1 MSKYGDAL
9 DAMDQDRERQS
20 ATVANV
26 AQRYNPDQYAQAITR
41 GSELGVPAR
50 IVADNPQA
58 FERKSKYGEAL
69 DRRDAP
75 TTQEWLTNLDNAAVA
90 QDDRENLAGLE
101 KYLRSIRVS
110 LTEAVRPVVDIERS
124 IVGQGVKTPG
134 TALSGLGR
142 LFEAGGRYTERGVR
156 ALPGGDWLADT
167 VGGTPWWMTPSEILK
182 QPGSTVKKA
191 GDVINVPKER
201 QNLATDIAGGVG
213 QLGAQV
219 ITQLLTGGA
228 GGTASLFGQGADIM
242 GDRAEAAGATPEQTD
257 AAVLMGA
264 SITALT
270 ERYGLDA
277 LLNRVPPQIKN
288 AVLSRLT
295 DIAIGGGIEAAQ
307 EAVEGVLHNL
317 TAKAVFDPNAPI
329 FEGIDREAAAAG
341 GAGAIARAVLGA
353 IIPGR
358 QLSFADQDRAAA
370 EQIATVAQQS
380 NLAVRSPE
388 KLEELVSQIKAQTGS
403 EFAYLDPTA
412 FRTLYQS
419 DQEAAQA
426 AAELTGS
433 PTTYFEAAVSNTKM
447 AVPLEKYV
455 ARVAANK
462 NAQNLIDHVTF
473 TPDGM
478 TAEEAK
484 TDREI
489 LEGRAKEIAERE
501 VTEARPDSSQAV
513 YDDVLGQLIATGI
526 ERSTA
531 EKNAALTQAVFR
543 TLGQRTGIDAWQ
555 LYQRYGLKIQREG
568 VTGGTQFDQAA
579 FHGSPHSFDKFSL
592 DKIGTGEGAQAY
604 GWGLYFAENPEVA
617 SSYRTAGNARFPQVT
632 IEGIDPGFILEN
644 SGFLVPD
651 MMDAEDAG
659 LRAGSPLTGEKAK
672 GLITA
677 YIGARAPDEVRRIRD
692 LDANAFSMS
701 LASGEFYQVDIQDE
715 AVAKFLDWDKPLSKQ
730 PDSVRAAA
738 AKLGITDASNGEDL
752 YWKIKRTKYGVRE
765 AMAKNQE
772 AARYASETLLSLGV
786 PGIKYFDAGSRSDG
800 DGTRNLVVFDDSLV
814 TITHKNGE
822 PLTAAEK
829 EFFQR
834 FNETRRG
841 AIQFGT
847 DRQFTISLLEKADL
861 STFLHESGH
870 LYLEIMADLAED
882 ANAPQQVKE
891 DFAKILKWMG
901 VKDRASIKTDQH
913 EQWARGFEQYLMEGK
928 APSVE
933 MQSVFARFRAWLV
946 GIYRT
951 LARLN
956 VNLTDDVRRVMDRMV
971 ATDDEIAAAEESQ
984 NYAPI
989 FTNAEEAGMSPE
1001 EWAAYKNIATR
1012 AHQEATEEMT
1022 DRFVKQLTRE
1032 QKAWW
1037 KEERAKVRDEVLA
1050 EVNQQPV
1057 YRALAFLQKGT
1068 TPDGS
1073 ALPEGIQAAK
1083 LNKPALVDKYGKD
1096 YLKRL
1101 PRGLTAK
1108 DGLSADVVAS
1118 LFGFGSGD
1126 AMIEALANARPK
1138 SQLVEMGA
1146 DARMRE
1152 KYGDILTD
1160 GSIAEQAMQSVHT
1173 EGRAK
1178 VMAAELKALN
1188 RKRKEIKPFLKAAKD
1203 QATREQRQAREAN
1216 AATLPDADELKA
1228 IKSGVQRIIQGKKV
1242 RDIQPNLYRVAE
1254 AKAARKAFEFA
1265 SKGKYEEAYIEKR
1278 RQILNHELYRAA
1290 VKAREEVDGVVD
1302 YMRTFDKKATRER
1315 IAKAKGQ
1322 YLEQIDALRERF
1334 DFSNVSNVADL
1345 KRDSL
1350 SKWVAE
1356 QEAAGREVNVPEY
1369 LLSEA
1374 RKTPYKELLLAELQ
1388 GLHDAVANIEHL
1400 AKTKDRLL
1408 KNRAAAEWDQ
1418 AKTELLERVQSALPE
1433 GKDPPLGRFEQTR
1446 VAALAERGREIADS
1460 FLRPETIIEWLDGGT
1475 TGPWHDYLWNQA
1487 NDSQDAREKLR
1498 DRVAKPLF
1506 ELAQKIDRKR
1516 RTQLQEKVQIPS
1528 MGRALNRR
1536 TLVSIALNMGNE
1548 SNLDKLKRGGYRTKD
1563 GSEQFTDHNLQEIK
1577 DALTKQDWQFI
1588 QTVWDTVNQLWP
1600 NIIEFQKHMGGIAP
1614 DKIEATPVQTKH
1626 GEFRGGYFP
1635 VVYDPAVSSQGE
1647 KQVAGDSVGEIIGGN
1662 FTRASTKK
1670 GYTESRTKVA
1680 RPLLLD
1686 FERVVTRHLD
1696 QVITDLT
1703 HREFLLQAL
1712 RILDDGELR
1721 AQIQNRIGEGAY
1733 RSLQGMVRHAVRADN
1748 YYGDP
1753 AASGWDKVQDYLIR
1767 NTAVAALGY
1776 RAVTAFGN
1784 LVLAPVQAA
1793 ARIPPK
1799 QILKGV
1805 GEFYRSPKQMTAFIH
1820 DRSEFMKQRATN
1832 MDQTLVETMASL
1844 RGERS
1849 IRAQVARSAMAV
1861 HRWADFLGTHGLWL
1875 AKYREAL
1882 ETGATEE
1889 ESIRQADKAI
1899 RQTQTAGAPK
1909 DLSAFERD
1917 PRYKPFRLFLGPM
1930 VIMGNRIRE
1939 SIGRRGVVKS
1949 WPEAFGTLMAVWFI
1963 PAVLWEIA
1971 TGKGPEDDDDDGILD
1986 DAALWALRKVF
1997 FYPFMTVPFLRDIA
2011 SGIERKISG
2020 EYAPSRSVPL
2030 AEAGELVW
2038 RAGEEAYKAGAAL
2051 VEGEEVDT
2059 EAVVKDFL
2067 RASGPLAGL
2076 PSGQLTVTGQYLYD
2090 VVTGEYDPEGV
2101 DDLRYLLVKRE
2112 AE

>member
-1 MSKYGDAL
+1 MSKYDDAIIAL
-9 DAMDQDRERQS
+9 DSEREREGAAVINAAGQF
-20 ATVANV
+20 
-26 AQRYNPDQYAQAITR
+26 NPDQYASALTKSQET
-41 GSELGVPAR
+41 GVPAHL
-50 IVADNPQA
+50 IAKNPEA
-58 FERKSKYGEAL
+58 FDRPSKYEAAL
-69 DRRDAP
+69 NAMDAP
-75 TTQEWLTNLDNAAVA
+75 TTQEWMSTFDNAAVA
-90 QDDRENLAGLE
+90 RDD
-101 KYLRSIRVS
+101 
-110 LTEAVRPVVDIERS
+110 TEALSGVERALRAIRKGYEINDRMLERIGLYPRAS
-124 IVGQGVKTPG
+124 AAGGVQAAG
-134 TALSGLGR
+134 ASLSGLGR
-142 LFEAGGRYTERGVR
+142 LNQAAGRSMERGVR
-156 ALPGGDWLADT
+156 AIPGGDWFVDATNVPL
-167 VGGTPWWMTPSEILK
+167 PWWLNPTEILRR
-182 QPGSTVKKA
+182 PGE
-191 GDVINVPKER
+191 VIEGQAKRIDLPED
-201 QNLATDIAGGVG
+201 QQGLDTDIAKGVG
-213 QLGAQV
+213 QIGAQAL
-219 ITQLLTGGA
+219 TMLLTGG
-228 GGTASLFGQGADIM
+228 GSSTATLFGQGADIM

-277 LLNRVPPQIKN
+277 ILNRVPPHIRN
-288 AVLSRLT
+288 DVLRRLA

-317 TAKAVFDPNAPI
+317 TAKAVLDPNAPI

-353 IIPGR
+353 IVPGR
-358 QLSFADQDRAAA
+358 QLTFADQDRAAA
-370 EQIATVAQQS
+370 EQITAVAQQS
-380 NLAVRSPE
+380 KLATRSPE
-388 KLEELVSQIKAQTGS
+388 KLEELVAQIKAQTGS
-403 EFAYLDPTA
+403 EFAYLDPAA

-426 AAELTGS
+426 AADLTGS
-433 PTTYFEAAVSNTKM
+433 PTTYFEAAVSNTKL
-447 AVPLEKYV
+447 AVPIEKYV
-455 ARVAANK
+455 ARIAANK
-462 NAQNLIDHVTF
+462 NAQSLIDHVTF

-501 VTEARPDSSQAV
+501 VAEARPDSSQAV
-513 YDDVLGQLIATGI
+513 YDDVLGQLLGTGM

-543 TLGQRTGIDAWQ
+543 TLGQRTGIDAQQ
-555 LYQRYGLKIQREG
+555 LYQRYGLKVQREG
-568 VTGGTQFDQAA
+568 TTGGTQFDQSPRPVPTSNYLTSLSAYTPRLYRETNIERALQFVGQVTTDMTGEMHFAETPDMALGQGDNSGVLIELDSQPLQGTINLRKPGLSSA
-579 FHGSPHSFDKFSL
+579 FENRRGEFIAKNNEQELYRDAVVAITLKDDAKASRSLMSAIHGSL
-592 DKIGTGEGAQAY
+592 AQLERS
-604 GWGLYFAENPEVA
+604 GWTKEV
-617 SSYRTAGNARFPQVT
+617 
-632 IEGIDPGFILEN
+632 
-644 SGFLVPD
+644 
-651 MMDAEDAG
+651 
-659 LRAGSPLTGEKAK
+659 
-672 GLITA
+672 
-677 YIGARAPDEVRRIRD
+677 
-692 LDANAFSMS
+692 
-701 LASGEFYQVDIQDE
+701 VD
-715 AVAKFLDWDKPLSKQ
+715 
-730 PDSVRAAA
+730 
-738 AKLGITDASNGEDL
+738 G
-752 YWKIKRTKYGVRE
+752 GVR
-765 AMAKNQE
+765 
-772 AARYASETLLSLGV
+772 Y
-786 PGIKYFDAGSRSDG
+786 SRP
-800 DGTRNLVVFDDSLV
+800 TVL
-814 TITHKNGE
+814 E
-822 PLTAAEK
+822 
-829 EFFQR
+829 QR

-841 AIQFGT
+841 AIQFGV

-882 ANAPQQVKE
+882 ANAPQQVKD
-891 DFAKILKWMG
+891 DFAKILKWLG
-901 VKDRASIKTDQH
+901 VRDRASIAVDQH

-946 GIYRT
+946 GVYRT

-971 ATDDEIAAAEESQ
+971 ATDDEINAAEESQ

-989 FTNAEEAGMSPE
+989 FTSAEQAGMSAE
-1001 EWAAYKNIATR
+1001 EWAAYKDIATR

-1022 DRFVKQLTRE
+1022 DRFVKQLSRE

-1037 KEERAKVRDEVLA
+1037 NEERAKVRDEVLA

-1068 TPDGS
+1068 NADGS
-1073 ALPEGIQAAK
+1073 ALPEGVQAAK
-1083 LNKPALVDKYGKD
+1083 LNKAALVEKYGKD
-1096 YLKRL
+1096 FLKRL

-1108 DGLSADVVAS
+1108 DGLSADVAAAM
-1118 LFGFGSGD
+1118 FGFDSGD
-1126 AMIEALANARPK
+1126 ALVEALANARPK
-1138 SQLVEMGA
+1138 AQLIEMEA

-1152 KYGDILTD
+1152 TYGDMLTD
-1160 GSIAEQAMQSVHT
+1160 GSLAEQAMQSVHT
-1173 EGRAK
+1173 DGRAK

-1188 RKRKEIKPFLKAAKD
+1188 RKRKEVKPFVKAAKD
-1203 QATREQRQAREAN
+1203 QAAREQRQAREAN
-1216 AATLPDADELKA
+1216 AATLPGADELKA
-1228 IKSGVQRIIQGKKV
+1228 IKAGVQRIIQGKKV

-1254 AKAARKAFEFA
+1254 AKAARKAFELA
-1265 SKGKYEEAYIEKR
+1265 GKGKFEEAYIEKR

-1290 VKAREEVDGVVD
+1290 VKAREEVDGVVE

-1315 IAKAKGQ
+1315 IAKARGQ

-1334 DFSNVSNVADL
+1334 DFSNVSNVAAL
-1345 KRDSL
+1345 KRDAL

-1356 QEAAGREVNVPEY
+1356 QEAAGREVNVPEH
-1369 LLSEA
+1369 LLDEA

-1388 GLHDAVANIEHL
+1388 GLNDAVKNIEHL

-1408 KNRAAAEWDQ
+1408 KSRAAAEWEQ
-1418 AKTELLERVQSALPE
+1418 AKAELLERVQTALPD
-1433 GKDPPLGRFEQTR
+1433 GKDPPLGRFEQSR
-1446 VAALAERGREIADS
+1446 LASLADRGRQIADS

-1487 NDSQDAREKLR
+1487 NDSEDAREKLR
-1498 DRVAKPLF
+1498 DKIAKPLF
-1506 ELAQKIDRKR
+1506 DLAQQIDRKR
-1516 RTQLQEKVQIPS
+1516 RSELQQKVRIPS

-1536 TLVSIALNMGNE
+1536 TLISIALNMGNA
-1548 SNLDKLKRGGYRTKD
+1548 SNLDKLQRGGYRTKD
-1563 GSEQFTDHNLQEIK
+1563 GSAQFTEQNLQEIK
-1577 DALTKQDWQFI
+1577 DALTKEDWRFI
-1588 QTVWDTVNQLWP
+1588 QTVWDTVDRLWP
-1600 NIIEFQKHMGGIAP
+1600 DVVEFQKRMGGLAP
-1614 DKIEATPVQTKH
+1614 EKVEATPVQTKH

-1635 VVYDPAVSSQGE
+1635 VVYDPTVSTQGE
-1647 KQVAGDSVGEIIGGN
+1647 KQSAGDSVGEIIGGN

-1670 GYTESRTKVA
+1670 GHTKARTKVA
-1680 RPLLLD
+1680 RSLLLD
-1686 FERVVTRHLD
+1686 FERVVTRHMD

-1733 RSLQGMVRHAVRADN
+1733 RSLQGMVRHAVRADDQ
-1748 YYGDP
+1748 YGDP
-1753 AASGWDKVQDYLIR
+1753 AASGWDKLQDHLIR
-1767 NTAVAALGY
+1767 NTAVAALGF

-1793 ARIPPK
+1793 ARIQPK

-1805 GEFYRSPKQMTAFIH
+1805 GAFYRAPKPMTAFIH

-1849 IRAQVARSAMAV
+1849 IRAQVARAAMSV

-1875 AKYREAL
+1875 AKYRESL
-1882 ETGATEE
+1882 ESGATEE
-1889 ESIRQADKAI
+1889 ESVRQADKAI

-1930 VIMGNRIRE
+1930 LIMGNRIRE
-1939 SIGRRGVVKS
+1939 SFARRGVVKT

-1963 PAVLWEIA
+1963 PAVLWELA
-1971 TGKGPEDDDDDGILD
+1971 TGKGPDDEDDDGMAD
-1986 DAALWALRKVF
+1986 DASLWALRKVF

-2011 SGIERKISG
+2011 SGIERKMSG
-2020 EYAPSRSVPL
+2020 QYAPSRSVPL

-2038 RAGEEAYKAGAAL
+2038 RAGEEAYKAGTAL
-2051 VEGEEVDT
+2051 YEGDDVEGE
-2059 EAVVKDFL
+2059 ALVKDLL
-2067 RASGPLAGL
+2067 RASGPLFGV
-2076 PSGQLTVTGQYLYD
+2076 PSGQLSVTGSYMYD
-2090 VVTGEYDPEGV
+2090 VFSGDYDPEGV
-2101 DDLRYLLVKRE
+2101 DDLRYLMIQRKQ
-2112 AE
+2112 